1 VKRTLIL
8 PALLA
13 AAAGCGP
20 PPVSGPL
27 RQEAYVWQ
35 RDWNPAVRAAVARTG
50 GPAGFAGLTLL
61 AAQVDLRPS
70 PPEVKTIAY
79 DAEALRRSGLPVGLA
94 IRIGAFPGRF
104 ADRPLAVDSLRRLAV
119 HLLDGARAV
128 GLAPAELQLDYDCP
142 ESKLEDYRALLEKLR
157 PRVSPVPLT
166 LTALP
171 AWLDREGAFRNLIA
185 AADGYVLQVHS
196 LAPPPSPSAD
206 FVLSRPE
213 EARGWAERAAGFGLP
228 FRVALPT
235 YSYVAAFDPSGRLLG
250 LAAEGAAPLDRQDV
264 RWRLVR
270 SDPAAM
276 ASLVRGWTEAR
287 PAMLS
292 GVVWYRLPVA
302 GDRLNWSE
310 PTLRAVRTG
319 RPPRL
324 ELRAEPRTPEP
335 SSPELVEIHLVNA
348 GEADADRPGEVVL
361 RWSGEPPLAADAVG
375 GYRLQTWPG
384 SARLLAPAQAV
395 PTVLRPGESRV
406 LAWLRFARPTE
417 VRIEDIR

>member
-1 VKRTLIL
+1 MKC
-8 PALLA
+8 ALLLA
-13 AAAGCGP
+13 PLLATAVACGP

-35 RDWNPAVRAAVARTG
+35 RDWNPSVRAAVARSG
-50 GPAGFAGLTLL
+50 GSAGFAGLTLL
-61 AAQVDLRPS
+61 AAQVDLHPS
-70 PPEVKTIAY
+70 PPEVKTVAY

-104 ADRPLAVDSLRRLAV
+104 ADRPLAVEALRRLARA
-119 HLLDGARAV
+119 LLASARAA

-142 ESKLEDYRALLEKLR
+142 ESKLEDYRELLESLR
-157 PRVSPVPLT
+157 PGVAPVPLT

-171 AWLDREGAFRNLIA
+171 AWLDREGAFRSLIA

-196 LAPPPSPSAD
+196 LAPPPSPTAD

-213 EARGWAERAAGFGLP
+213 EAREWIERAADFGRP

-235 YSYVAAFDPSGRLLG
+235 YSYAAAFDLKGRLLG
-250 LAAEGAAPLDRQDV
+250 LAAEGAAPLDRRDV
-264 RWRLVR
+264 RWRLVK
-270 SDPAAM
+270 SEPAAM
-276 ASLVRGWTEAR
+276 ASLVQGWTEAR

-302 GDRLNWSE
+302 GDRLNWGE
-310 PTLRAVRTG
+310 ATMRAVMAGRT
-319 RPPRL
+319 PPL

-335 SSPELVEIHLVNA
+335 GSPELVEIHLVNA
-348 GEADADRPGEVVL
+348 GEADAERPGRIGL
-361 RWSGEPPLAADAVG
+361 RWSGEPPLAADALG
-375 GYRLQTWPG
+375 GYSLQTGPR
-384 SARLLAPAQAV
+384 SAQLLAPAQAV
-395 PTVLRPGESRV
+395 PTLLRPGESRT

-417 VRIEDIR
+417 VRVEDVR